1 MSTLH
6 YNNQEVSHTSS
17 CQYSSGKFYFSHCE
31 VQCDPFENL
40 LEDLVTKNVQSQM
53 VARLRK
59 PILVRE
65 LIVVKLCLLS
75 LTIQLYAEK
84 SNRNLPNHDK
94 IT

>member
-1 MSTLH
+1 MLVLLSH
-6 YNNQEVSHTSS
+6 YDV
-17 CQYSSGKFYFSHCE
+17 QY
-31 VQCDPFENL
+31 DPFENL
-40 LEDLVTKNVQSQM
+40 MEDLVTNVQSQM

-65 LIVVKLCLLS
+65 LIVGKLCLLS
-75 LTIQLYAEK
+75 LTIQFYAEK